1 MTPTPILL
9 AETALATALAAS
21 LRPILLAAGYGHAGA
36 GRAWWRLIPIDLTP
50 APALPYVIFQVQGDI
65 AAAPYLNGIRAEASV
80 LIKGLAMTA
89 AAARAVA
96 NVAAPGMAALSY
108 AGHVLQA
115 TYRASPNLPIDQ
127 DRVWQ
132 AGHLYR
138 VRISATS

>member
-1 MTPTPILL
+1 VTPTPILL

-21 LRPILLAAGYGHAGA
+21 LRPLLLAAGYGHAGA
-36 GRAWWRLIPIDLTP
+36 GRAWWRLIPIDL
-50 APALPYVIFQVQGDI
+50 APALPYVIYQVQGDI
-65 AAAPYLNGIRAEASV
+65 TADPYLNGIRAEAQV

-89 AAARAVA
+89 AAARDVA

-108 AGHVLQA
+108 AGHTVHA
-115 TYRASPNLPIDQ
+115 TYRASPSLPIDQ

-138 VRISATS
+138 VRISAIS